1 MSKKYFKIKKTNFPK
16 FKEEVLF
23 SNSLNIIMGD
33 FHSNIHTHASY
44 LSGLDQNN
52 EICIWSDSYTYSM
65 HPSQLKME
73 AGNLI
78 AEISRGLQG
87 IVFTDS
93 LFMMR
98 ELSILAHSNQIPIR
112 YINVY
117 FNQGE
122 WRIEQS
128 DNIEDIGHL
137 SILDENLEQTDK
149 YLRIP

>member
-1 MSKKYFKIKKTNFPK
+1 MKLEDIEIGMMVVDKY
-16 FKEEVLF
+16 
-23 SNSLNIIMGD
+23 G
-33 FHSNIHTHASY
+33 
-44 LSGLDQNN
+44 N
-52 EICIWSDSYTYSM
+52 E
-65 HPSQLKME
+65 E